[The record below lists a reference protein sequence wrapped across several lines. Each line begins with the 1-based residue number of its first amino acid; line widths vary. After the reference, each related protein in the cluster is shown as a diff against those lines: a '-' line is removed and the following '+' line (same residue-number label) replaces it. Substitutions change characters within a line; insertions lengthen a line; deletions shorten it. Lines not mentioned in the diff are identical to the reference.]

1 MTTNELGDLLASL
14 PIDQLAAQVGEQPD
28 DVRQAAEAA
37 LPALVGGLQANAL
50 GGGLDSLLGAL
61 DQHTADVDPTSIDTA
76 DGNKAVSHIFGAQRD
91 DVVQQLSGT
100 SGVSSSLIQKLLPL
114 LAPLVLG
121 WLAKQVAGKSGAAVP
136 SAAGGGILG
145 SILEQVLTGAA
156 QGSGSAKL
164 SGGGLGSILGDVLG
178 GLLGG
183 GRR

>member
-14 PIDQLAAQVGEQPD
+14 PIDQLAAQVGESPD
-28 DVRQAAEAA
+28 AVRQATEAA

-61 DQHTADVDPTSIDTA
+61 DQHTSGVDASSIDVA
-76 DGNKAVSHIFGAQRD
+76 DGAKAVSHIFGAQQD
-91 DVVQQLSGT
+91 AVVQQVAGTAGLS
-100 SGVSSSLIQKLLPL
+100 SGLVQKLLPL

-121 WLAKQVAGKSGAAVP
+121 WLAKQVAGKAGGAVP
-136 SAAGGGILG
+136 SAAGGGVLG
-145 SILEQVLTGAA
+145 SILEQVLGGAA
-156 QGSGSAKL
+156 QGAGSAK
-164 SGGGLGSILGDVLG
+164 SGGLGSILGDVLG